1 MATPA
6 IPAASGSRIPRWVLG
21 LIPVLALAFIAL
33 TSNLRI
39 ERVRYVS
46 GLQGWSTADRRG
58 DLSEWQP
65 RLIIPGNQ
73 SSSFEWLDLTR
84 QMLATGELRIRHID
98 YENTPSGHDVSS
110 ASPYRWWL
118 GLLAWICHS
127 ATGQSMGASLETAA
141 LFADPLLNVLLLVA
155 ASGFVAWRFGLLSAA
170 LVSVALA
177 TLYPLAVG
185 YLPGAPDDQSLSI
198 WAVLWS
204 ILPLLAGLGS
214 RKLQRFWFFIAG
226 AAAGIGLWI
235 RVSNEMPV
243 ILGIGIGSLFAAIFA
258 RRSPQGKQTNLP
270 EMLPWRIWA
279 GGGAAMT
286 LAAFMCEYFPSHLGS
301 WNLQAIHPLYGIAWL
316 GWGQVLATATLYI
329 QRGRP
334 ASRIREAGSALLAMT
349 AIVALAAVMWRTHS
363 LEFFFSDTS
372 MHKLTRLPN
381 GVESKNLFTLVGQM
395 RSNPL
400 VLGVIMPVL
409 LVGPGL
415 WLLFPRATSPK
426 TRTEIAIALGPVC
439 AALGLALFRLTWWNI
454 FDAAL
459 VALMAT
465 IASTSNWRESP
476 RFFCPAWLVL
486 ATAACVSGAVQAWPQ
501 AQAKDRNGLIGPEV
515 VGLIER
521 DLAHWLVFHAPREG
535 GVVLAP
541 TDVTMALYY
550 YGGVRGLGT
559 LNWDNRDGLQAVIRI
574 VSATT
579 FDEAL
584 DLVDRHGIDMIV
596 IPSWDAQLD
605 TFANIGLG
613 RLSGTFV
620 DGLHKWI
627 LPTWLRPVPYPLPVI
642 EGFEGQ
648 SVLVLMRAEDQGDA
662 LLMSRVADYL
672 VETDNLRMA
681 SSASSALK
689 RFPADIGATVARA
702 EVQNALGESDE
713 FSRAMDSLLPSL
725 KGEKERALPWDRR
738 VNLAVALAQ
747 GRHLDRARAEM
758 QKCLADLDE
767 DKLRS
772 LSPGALYRF
781 QVLGK
786 ILGME
791 IADRRLHELAID
803 LLPKEMEKRFER

>member
-1 MATPA
+1 
-6 IPAASGSRIPRWVLG
+6 
-21 LIPVLALAFIAL
+21 LIPILALAFIAL
-33 TSNLRI
+33 TSTLRI

-46 GLQGWSTADRRG
+46 GLEGWSAADRPSG
-58 DLSEWQP
+58 LSEWQP

-73 SSSFEWLDLTR
+73 SSSFEWLDQTR
-84 QMLATGELRIRHID
+84 QMLATGEFRIRHID

-127 ATGQSMGASLETAA
+127 VTGQAFGPSLETAA
-141 LFADPLLNVLLLVA
+141 LFADPLLNVLLLIA
-155 ASGFVAWRFGLLSAA
+155 ASGFVAWRFGLIAAA

-185 YLPGAPDDQSLSI
+185 YLPGAPDDQSLSV

-204 ILPLLAGLGS
+204 VLPLLAGLSS
-214 RKLQRFWFFIAG
+214 RKHQKFWFFIAG
-226 AAAGIGLWI
+226 AAGGIGLWI
-235 RVSNEMPV
+235 RISNELPV
-243 ILGIGIGSLFAAIFA
+243 ILGIGIGSLVAAIIV
-258 RRSPQGKQTNLP
+258 RSSSREGQANPS
-270 EMLPWRIWA
+270 EVLPWRTWA
-279 GGGAAMT
+279 GAGAATT
-286 LAAFMCEYFPSHLGS
+286 LAAFLCEYFPSHLGT
-301 WNLQAIHPLYGIAWL
+301 WNLQAIHPLYGLAWL
-316 GWGQVLATATLYI
+316 GWGQVLATATLLI

-334 ASRIREAGSALLAMT
+334 ASRTREAGSALLAVA
-349 AIVALAAVMWRTHS
+349 AIAALATAMWRTHS
-363 LEFFFSDTS
+363 FEFFFSDTS
-372 MHKLTRLPN
+372 IHKLTRLPN
-381 GVESKNLFTLVGQM
+381 GVESKNFFTLVAQLG
-395 RSNPL
+395 SSPL
-400 VLGVIMPVL
+400 VLGVVLPVL
-409 LVGPGL
+409 LMGPPL
-415 WLLFPRATSPK
+415 WLLFRRATD
-426 TRTEIAIALGPVC
+426 TRTRAEIAIAMGPVG
-439 AALGLALFRLTWWNI
+439 AVLVLALFRLNWWI
-454 FDAAL
+454 IVDATL

-465 IASTSNWRESP
+465 MASTLNGRESP
-476 RFFCPAWLVL
+476 RFLRPACL
-486 ATAACVSGAVQAWPQ
+486 ALAAAAAVSGAVQAWPQ
-501 AQAKDRNGLIGPEV
+501 AQAKDRNGLIGSEV

-521 DLAHWLVFHAPREG
+521 DLARWLVLHAPRGG

-584 DLVDRHGIDMIV
+584 DLVDSRGVDLIV

-627 LPTWLRPVPYPLPVI
+627 LPPWLRPMPYPLPVI

-648 SVLVLMRAEDQGDA
+648 SVLVLMRTEDQGDA

-702 EVQNALGESDE
+702 EVQNALGETDE
-713 FSRAMDSLLPSL
+713 FSHAMDSLLPSL

-767 DKLRS
+767 DRLRS

-791 IADRRLHELAID
+791 IADPRLHELAIN

>member
-1 MATPA
+1 M
-6 IPAASGSRIPRWVLG
+6 
-21 LIPVLALAFIAL
+21 
-33 TSNLRI
+33 
-39 ERVRYVS
+39 
-46 GLQGWSTADRRG
+46 
-58 DLSEWQP
+58 
-65 RLIIPGNQ
+65 
-73 SSSFEWLDLTR
+73 
-84 QMLATGELRIRHID
+84 
-98 YENTPSGHDVSS
+98 
-110 ASPYRWWL
+110 
-118 GLLAWICHS
+118 
-127 ATGQSMGASLETAA
+127 
-141 LFADPLLNVLLLVA
+141 
-155 ASGFVAWRFGLLSAA
+155 
-170 LVSVALA
+170 
-177 TLYPLAVG
+177 
-185 YLPGAPDDQSLSI
+185 
-198 WAVLWS
+198 
-204 ILPLLAGLGS
+204 
-214 RKLQRFWFFIAG
+214 
-226 AAAGIGLWI
+226 
-235 RVSNEMPV
+235 
-243 ILGIGIGSLFAAIFA
+243 
-258 RRSPQGKQTNLP
+258 
-270 EMLPWRIWA
+270 
-279 GGGAAMT
+279 
-286 LAAFMCEYFPSHLGS
+286 
-301 WNLQAIHPLYGIAWL
+301 
-316 GWGQVLATATLYI
+316 
-329 QRGRP
+329 
-334 ASRIREAGSALLAMT
+334 
-349 AIVALAAVMWRTHS
+349 
-363 LEFFFSDTS
+363 
-372 MHKLTRLPN
+372 
-381 GVESKNLFTLVGQM
+381 
-395 RSNPL
+395 
-400 VLGVIMPVL
+400 
-409 LVGPGL
+409 
-415 WLLFPRATSPK
+415 
-426 TRTEIAIALGPVC
+426 
-439 AALGLALFRLTWWNI
+439 
-454 FDAAL
+454 
-459 VALMAT
+459 
-465 IASTSNWRESP
+465 
-476 RFFCPAWLVL
+476 
-486 ATAACVSGAVQAWPQ
+486 QAWPQ